1 MEVVCNY
8 LVVVVAR
15 CESGVGMGW
24 FATLFAV
31 VVQAC
36 CMGPV
41 RGERVVVGVVAWA
54 RGENALQGLLR
65 GVSGSEAET
74 GVTAKPWRRGV
85 WRV

>member
-1 MEVVCNY
+1 
-8 LVVVVAR
+8 
-15 CESGVGMGW
+15 
-24 FATLFAV
+24 
-31 VVQAC
+31 
-36 CMGPV
+36 MGPA

-54 RGENALQGLLR
+54 LGENALQGLLR